1 VTYRATD
8 ESGNSADC
16 SFTVTVTEN
25 ADTEDPV
32 ISDCPANISVSN
44 DAGSCGAIV
53 NWTAPT
59 ATDNSGSVNLTSNFE
74 PGSFFPVG
82 TTVVTYTATDAAGNT
97 ATCSFEVT
105 VSDNEKPVIAAVS
118 PIAQAAPAGSCE
130 ADINIHGSFSQ
141 RQLFHRSLGHRNK
154 K

>member
-1 VTYRATD
+1 LGTSTVTYRATD
-8 ESGNSADC
+8 ASGNTADC
-16 SFTVTVTEN
+16 SFTVTVTQN

-32 ISDCPANISVSN
+32 ISNCPENITVSN

-53 NWTAPT
+53 NWTPPT

-82 TTVVTYTATDAAGNT
+82 TTTVTYTATDAAGNT

-105 VSDNEKPVIAAVS
+105 VSDNEKPVIS
-118 PIAQAAPAGSCE
+118 SRQPDCLQAAITLPGSCE
-130 ADINIHGSFSQ
+130 AESMS
-141 RQLFHRSLGHRNK
+141 RQCSLGSE
-154 K
+154 